1 MNKLQ
6 FIDIGNLFRIIGKIC
21 KDLERAYRFKGIN
34 VNFIGMLIDYIGIAF
49 ILKWNLHLAKAT
61 AVETMR
67 KGNSAMFFKMRDL
80 SCIIEAKDKFALSR
94 FVDKL
99 RRIRLLIIDDYGLTK
114 ISDAVVAALMD
125 IADVR
130 YGIGSTIITSQLK
143 KKGLMSVIDE
153 SPIRD
158 AFADRLFRDCDWEI
172 TLKGASWRGNNEEI
186 KGEKIK

>member
-1 MNKLQ
+1 M
-6 FIDIGNLFRIIGKIC
+6 
-21 KDLERAYRFKGIN
+21 
-34 VNFIGMLIDYIGIAF
+34 
-49 ILKWNLHLAKAT
+49 
-61 AVETMR
+61 
-67 KGNSAMFFKMRDL
+67 SDL

-143 KKGLMSVIDE
+143 KEGLMSVIDE

-158 AFADRLFRDCDWEI
+158 ALADRLFRDCDWEI
-172 TLKGASWRGNNEEI
+172 TLKELH
-186 KGEKIK
+186 GEATMKKLKEKNQMMEPININAILMLYRKRH